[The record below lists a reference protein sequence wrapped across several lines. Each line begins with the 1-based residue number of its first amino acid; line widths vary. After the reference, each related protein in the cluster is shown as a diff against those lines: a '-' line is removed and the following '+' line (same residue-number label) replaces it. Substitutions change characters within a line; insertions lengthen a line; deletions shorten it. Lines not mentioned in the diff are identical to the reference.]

1 MTLERRMRW
10 NLSSIERFISM
21 KIFDLH
27 ADIGMHVLAQK
38 NKNET
43 DILKQYH
50 IDKLTKGGIFGVGMA
65 CFFEGHETKEIA
77 IQMVKSLREE
87 INQNLDT
94 LNWYRGGSLD
104 QSRINA
110 MMTVEGMC
118 FIDENPEEMIDWL
131 YEQGVRIG
139 SLSWN
144 DENALSTGV
153 RGNPLRGLTDLGRRA
168 IARMNELGMI
178 VDISHTNE
186 KSFWDILTF
195 SKKPVI
201 ATHSN
206 SRLLSNVDRNLTDQ
220 QILALIQNKG
230 LIGLVAAKKF
240 VSQEESRQNS
250 LELAKHAS
258 HIKKLGGINNLAI
271 GFDYMD
277 FLEGDFGRFSM
288 ASDLQDASDSQNFIK
303 ALMDEGFSESEIEK
317 IAYLNVE
324 SFLNDYLK

>member
-1 MTLERRMRW
+1 MILERRMRW
-10 NLSSIERFISM
+10 NLGSIEQFIDM

-27 ADIGMHVLAQK
+27 ADIGMHVLSQM

-43 DILKQYH
+43 DILKRYH
-50 IDKLTKGGIFGVGMA
+50 IDKLSKGGIFGVGMA
-65 CFFEGHETKEIA
+65 CFFEGHETKETA
-77 IQMVKSLREE
+77 IQMVESLRDE

-94 LNWYRGGSLD
+94 LNWYKGGELD
-104 QSRINA
+104 STRINA

-118 FIDENPEEMIDWL
+118 FIDDHPEEMIEWL
-131 YEQGVRIG
+131 YEQGIRIG

-153 RGNPLRGLTDLGRRA
+153 RGNPLRGLTELGKRT
-168 IARMNELGMI
+168 ISRMNDLGMI

-186 KSFWDILTF
+186 KSFWDILEV
-195 SKKPVI
+195 SSKPVI

-206 SRLLSNVDRNLTDQ
+206 ARLLSNVDRNLTDQ
-220 QILALIQNKG
+220 QIKALIQNKG

-240 VSQEESRQNS
+240 VSSDEVKQNS
-250 LELAKHAS
+250 KELAKHAK
-258 HIKKLGGINNLAI
+258 HIKNLGGMDNLAI

-288 ASDLQDASDSQNFIK
+288 ASDLQDASESQNFIN
-303 ALMDEGFSESEIEK
+303 ALIEEGFDQFEIEK
-317 IAYLNVE
+317 IAYLNVQR
-324 SFLNDYLK
+324 FLEDHLK

>member
-1 MTLERRMRW
+1 
-10 NLSSIERFISM
+10 M

-27 ADIGMHVLAQK
+27 ADIGMHVLSQK

-43 DILKQYH
+43 NILKRYH
-50 IDKLTKGGIFGVGMA
+50 IDKLSKGGIFGVGMA
-65 CFFEGHETKEIA
+65 CFFEGHETKETA
-77 IQMVKSLREE
+77 IQMVESLRDE

-94 LNWYRGGSLD
+94 LNWYKGGELD
-104 QSRINA
+104 STRINA

-118 FIDENPEEMIDWL
+118 FINDYPEEMIEWL

-153 RGNPLRGLTDLGRRA
+153 RGNPLRGLTELGKRT
-168 IARMNELGMI
+168 ISRMNELGMI

-186 KSFWDILTF
+186 KSFWDILEV
-195 SKKPVI
+195 SSKPVI

-206 SRLLSNVDRNLTDQ
+206 ARLLSNVDRNLTDQ
-220 QILALIQNKG
+220 QIKALIQNKG

-240 VSQEESRQNS
+240 VSSDEVKQNS
-250 LELAKHAS
+250 EELAKHAK
-258 HIKKLGGINNLAI
+258 HIMNLGGIDNLAI

-288 ASDLQDASDSQNFIK
+288 ASDLQDASESQNFIN
-303 ALMDEGFSESEIEK
+303 ALIEEGFDQLEIEK
-317 IAYLNVE
+317 IAYLNVQR
-324 SFLNDYLK
+324 FLVDHLK

>member
-1 MTLERRMRW
+1 
-10 NLSSIERFISM
+10 M

-27 ADIGMHVLAQK
+27 ADIGMHVLSQK

-43 DILKQYH
+43 NILKRYH
-50 IDKLTKGGIFGVGMA
+50 IDKLSKGGIFGVGMA
-65 CFFEGHETKEIA
+65 CFFEGHETKETA
-77 IQMVKSLREE
+77 IQMVESLRDE

-94 LNWYRGGSLD
+94 LNWYKGGELD
-104 QSRINA
+104 STRINA

-118 FIDENPEEMIDWL
+118 FINDHPEEMIEWL
-131 YEQGVRIG
+131 YEQGIRIG

-153 RGNPLRGLTDLGRRA
+153 RGNPLRGLTELGKRT
-168 IARMNELGMI
+168 ISRMNDLGMI

-186 KSFWDILTF
+186 KSFWDILEV
-195 SKKPVI
+195 SSKPVI

-206 SRLLSNVDRNLTDQ
+206 ARLLSNVDRNLTDQ
-220 QILALIQNKG
+220 QIKALIQNKG

-240 VSQEESRQNS
+240 VSSDEVKQNS
-250 LELAKHAS
+250 KELAKHAK
-258 HIKKLGGINNLAI
+258 HIKNLGGIDNLAI

-288 ASDLQDASDSQNFIK
+288 ASDLQDASESQNFIN
-303 ALMDEGFSESEIEK
+303 ALIEEGFDQFEIEK
-317 IAYLNVE
+317 IAYLNVQR
-324 SFLNDYLK
+324 FLEDHLK

>member
-1 MTLERRMRW
+1 
-10 NLSSIERFISM
+10 M

-27 ADIGMHVLAQK
+27 ADIGMHVLSQK

-43 DILKQYH
+43 NILKRYH
-50 IDKLTKGGIFGVGMA
+50 IDKLSKGGIFGVGMA
-65 CFFEGHETKEIA
+65 CFFEGHETKETA
-77 IQMVKSLREE
+77 IQMVESLRDE

-94 LNWYRGGSLD
+94 LNWYKGGELD
-104 QSRINA
+104 STRINA

-118 FIDENPEEMIDWL
+118 FINDHPEEMIEWL
-131 YEQGVRIG
+131 YEQGIRIG

-153 RGNPLRGLTDLGRRA
+153 RGNPLRGLTELGKRT
-168 IARMNELGMI
+168 ISRMNDLGMI

-186 KSFWDILTF
+186 KSFWDILEV
-195 SKKPVI
+195 SSKPVI

-206 SRLLSNVDRNLTDQ
+206 ARLLSNVDRNLTDQ
-220 QILALIQNKG
+220 QIKALIQNKG

-240 VSQEESRQNS
+240 VSSDEVKQNS
-250 LELAKHAS
+250 KELAKHAK
-258 HIKKLGGINNLAI
+258 HIKNLGGMDNLAI

-288 ASDLQDASDSQNFIK
+288 ASDLQDASESQNFIN
-303 ALMDEGFSESEIEK
+303 ALIEEGFDQFEIEK
-317 IAYLNVE
+317 IAYLNVQR
-324 SFLNDYLK
+324 FLEDHLK

>member
-1 MTLERRMRW
+1 MRW
-10 NLSSIERFISM
+10 NSSSIEQFIKM

-27 ADIGMHVLAQK
+27 ADIGMHVLSQK

-43 DILKQYH
+43 DILKRYH
-50 IDKLTKGGIFGVGMA
+50 IDKLSKGGIFGVGMA
-65 CFFEGHETKEIA
+65 CFFEGHETKETA
-77 IQMVKSLREE
+77 IQMVESLRDE

-94 LNWYRGGSLD
+94 LNWYIGGSLD
-104 QSRINA
+104 STRINA

-118 FIDENPEEMIDWL
+118 FIDDHPEEMIEWL
-131 YEQGVRIG
+131 YVQGVRIG

-153 RGNPLRGLTDLGRRA
+153 RGNPLRGLTELGKRT
-168 IARMNELGMI
+168 ISRMNELGMI

-186 KSFWDILTF
+186 KSFWDIL
-195 SKKPVI
+195 SHSNKPVI

-206 SRLLSNVDRNLTDQ
+206 ARVLSNVDRNLTDQ

-240 VSQEESRQNS
+240 VSNDESKQNS
-250 LELAKHAS
+250 KELAKHAS
-258 HIKKLGGINNLAI
+258 HIKNLGGLDNLAI

-288 ASDLQDASDSQNFIK
+288 ASDLQDVSESQNFIK
-303 ALMDEGFSESEIEK
+303 ALYEEGFSDFEVEK
-317 IAYLNVE
+317 IAYLNVQCFFE
-324 SFLNDYLK
+324 EHLK

>member
-1 MTLERRMRW
+1 
-10 NLSSIERFISM
+10 M

-27 ADIGMHVLAQK
+27 ADIGMHVLSQK

-43 DILKQYH
+43 NILKRYH
-50 IDKLTKGGIFGVGMA
+50 IDKLSKGGIFGVGMA
-65 CFFEGHETKEIA
+65 CFFEGHETKETA
-77 IQMVKSLREE
+77 IQMVESLRDE

-94 LNWYRGGSLD
+94 FNWYKGGELD
-104 QSRINA
+104 STRINA

-118 FIDENPEEMIDWL
+118 FINDHPEEMIEWL
-131 YEQGVRIG
+131 YEQGIRIG

-153 RGNPLRGLTDLGRRA
+153 RGNPLRGLTELGKRT
-168 IARMNELGMI
+168 ISRMNELGMI

-186 KSFWDILTF
+186 KSFWDILEV
-195 SKKPVI
+195 SSKPVI

-206 SRLLSNVDRNLTDQ
+206 ARLLSNVDRNLTDQ
-220 QILALIQNKG
+220 QIKALIQNKG

-240 VSQEESRQNS
+240 VSSDEVKQNS
-250 LELAKHAS
+250 KELAKHAK
-258 HIKKLGGINNLAI
+258 HIKNLGGIDNLAI

-288 ASDLQDASDSQNFIK
+288 ASDLQDASESQNFIN
-303 ALMDEGFSESEIEK
+303 ALIEEGFDQLEIEK
-317 IAYLNVE
+317 IAYLNVQR
-324 SFLNDYLK
+324 FLEDHLK

>member
-1 MTLERRMRW
+1 
-10 NLSSIERFISM
+10 M

-27 ADIGMHVLAQK
+27 ADIGMHVLSQK

-43 DILKQYH
+43 NILKRYH
-50 IDKLTKGGIFGVGMA
+50 IDKLSKGGIFGVGMA
-65 CFFEGHETKEIA
+65 CFFEGHETKETA
-77 IQMVKSLREE
+77 IQMVESLRDE

-94 LNWYRGGSLD
+94 LNWYKGGELD
-104 QSRINA
+104 STRINA

-118 FIDENPEEMIDWL
+118 FIDDHPEEMIEWL
-131 YEQGVRIG
+131 YEQGIRIG

-153 RGNPLRGLTDLGRRA
+153 RGNPLRGLTELGKRT
-168 IARMNELGMI
+168 ISRMNDLGMI

-186 KSFWDILTF
+186 KSFWDILEV
-195 SKKPVI
+195 SSKPVI

-206 SRLLSNVDRNLTDQ
+206 ARLLSNVDRNLTDQ
-220 QILALIQNKG
+220 QIKALIQNKG

-240 VSQEESRQNS
+240 VSSDEVKQNS
-250 LELAKHAS
+250 KELAKHAK
-258 HIKKLGGINNLAI
+258 HIKNLGGMDNLAI

-288 ASDLQDASDSQNFIK
+288 ASDLQDASESQNFIN
-303 ALMDEGFSESEIEK
+303 ALIEEGFDQFEIEK
-317 IAYLNVE
+317 IAYLNVQR
-324 SFLNDYLK
+324 FLEDHLK